1 MSQSN
6 DKTVPQIAGLPLHR
20 EWALWYDNPRT
31 KTDDVSWKDNLK
43 NCGEFSTAEGFW
55 QVFNNVIP
63 ASQTPIHS
71 NYHIFRAGVDP
82 MWEDPANSEGGKW
95 VLTMQKRDSK
105 NGKCDEWWMFTVLA
119 LIGESMDMT
128 GDEICG
134 AVVSIRKGQDKIAL
148 WLKGCNKDVCIK
160 VGARWKKAL
169 EVSEK
174 TTLKYSSHK
183 DATASGSSFKNQVL
197 FEL

>member
-1 MSQSN
+1 
-6 DKTVPQIAGLPLHR
+6 
-20 EWALWYDNPRT
+20 
-31 KTDDVSWKDNLK
+31 
-43 NCGEFSTAEGFW
+43 
-55 QVFNNVIP
+55 
-63 ASQTPIHS
+63 
-71 NYHIFRAGVDP
+71 

-105 NGKCDEWWMFTVLA
+105 SGKCDEWWMFTVLA
-119 LIGESMDMT
+119 LIGESMDVT
-128 GDEICG
+128 GEEICG

-148 WLKGCNKDVCIK
+148 WLKGCDKDVCIK

-183 DATASGSSFKNQVL
+183 DGEFFFVFYVPKELQPFFKYIL
-197 FEL
+197 FQIFS